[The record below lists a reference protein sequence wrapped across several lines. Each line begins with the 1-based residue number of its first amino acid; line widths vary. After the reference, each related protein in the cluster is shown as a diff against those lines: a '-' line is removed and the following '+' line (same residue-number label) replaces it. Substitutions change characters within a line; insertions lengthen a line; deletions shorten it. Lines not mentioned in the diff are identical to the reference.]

1 MNDFWESFRLA
12 NSYSNTYAMGA
23 IFAMA
28 HATFL
33 PRFFPMVLLKTRTL
47 PLWST
52 QWLHFVPLA
61 ILGFWFSPIFY

>member
-28 HATFL
+28 LATFL

-47 PLWST
+47 PLRST
-52 QWLHFVPLA
+52 KWLHFVPLA

>member
-12 NSYSNTYAMGA
+12 NSYSSTYAMGA

-28 HATFL
+28 PATFL